1 MGPKT
6 CNKSMT
12 AGEGEG
18 GANWESSVDTY
29 TLPCVKNSQLVGS
42 CCITQGAQPGA
53 LWQPERG
60 GGVCGVVLWEGGSR
74 GRGYIY
80 IYRER
85 ERERERKRERER
97 ELICIVLLHKT
108 LHSKAIIL

>member
-1 MGPKT
+1 MGRRLT
-6 CNKSMT
+6 R
-12 AGEGEG
+12 EG
-18 GANWESSVDTY
+18 
-29 TLPCVKNSQLVGS
+29 
-42 CCITQGAQPGA
+42 I
-53 LWQPERG
+53 
-60 GGVCGVVLWEGGSR
+60 
-74 GRGYIY
+74 YIY